1 MINDLIADSI
11 TRIRNGATRKLQ
23 STKLLHSNLIESIME
38 VLKNKDYIED
48 FKVEGDVKKT
58 IKITLK
64 YDDDVS
70 VIHELKRISKPGR
83 RVYKNASELKNF
95 KSGRGI
101 IIVST
106 NKGVMS
112 NHEAYKANVGGELLC
127 SIW

>member
-11 TRIRNGATRKLQ
+11 TRIRNGATRKKQ
-23 STKLLHSNLIESIME
+23 STELMHSNLIESIME
-38 VLKNKDYIED
+38 VLKNKNYIED
-48 FKVEGDVKKT
+48 FKVEGEVKKT
-58 IKITLK
+58 IKVTLK
-64 YDDDVS
+64 YDDDIS
-70 VIHELKRISKPGR
+70 VINELKRISKPGR

-106 NKGVMS
+106 NKGIMS